1 MKIQSEMNL
10 KEILLQM
17 LNHVQSIDTSSR
29 TWLTPDQLARYTGL
43 SVHTIYQYV
52 SNRKIPFHKI
62 PGSSKLLFHKDEIDL
77 WIQGDVDVKDDRI
90 HAKKVVD
97 EIWEKI

>member
-1 MKIQSEMNL
+1 MNVQTEINL
-10 KEILLQM
+10 KEILLRIV
-17 LNHVQSIDTSSR
+17 NYVQSIETSSR
-29 TWLTPDQLARYTGL
+29 TWLTPYQLATYIGL

-62 PGSSKLLFHKDEIDL
+62 PGSSKLLFQKEEIDL
-77 WIQGDVDVKDDRI
+77 WIQGDIDVKDDHI